1 MTSNI
6 GNPDVTPSPPIHNV
20 PAADSAGGTL
30 DAAQIVAEAN
40 FLLDS
45 IIGAVA
51 IALGNVSILGI
62 KPLAFL
68 SAWGEALETKAANA
82 LANAQTAQ
90 TTATTAQTTADNTIS
105 TITSTLTGTT
115 GTSGDT
121 TGLASAVSP
130 LTFLGN
136 LAQAV
141 DDLFSQLS
149 GRVATLESGATA
161 VAASGGSLVGFTDQC
176 NDATNFTAVSPT
188 AALQPTGW
196 GALFSPSGTLS
207 VDQYNTAPST
217 NRPRIGFQLKARTPG
232 YNWVHICAA
241 SDMSLFV
248 ALLFTVAATGPD
260 TVSLVLG
267 TGPSLTDLTVLTTYQ
282 TRIAN
287 ESFWEVAYDPYAEV
301 GGVPVANSNTVF
313 VFCNGDPVTPLQF
326 QDDGNLAM
334 HGAGFMDWG
343 VMADGGFSI
352 TKVTGQDWTGD
363 DPQ

>member
-1 MTSNI
+1 MTSPVSYPAAST
-6 GNPDVTPSPPIHNV
+6 PDASVHTAPTASTPSTISP
-20 PAADSAGGTL
+20 
-30 DAAQIVAEAN
+30 EY
-40 FLLDS
+40 FL
-45 IIGAVA
+45 AVFEGFVGA
-51 IALGNVSILGI
+51 IAIAISGVGI
-62 KPLAFL
+62 DGVDPLFFL
-68 SAWGEALETKAANA
+68 RSFGQELETQAATAIANA
-82 LANAQTAQ
+82 ATAQATATGAQ
-90 TTATTAQTTADNTIS
+90 TTSDSTVD

-196 GALFSPSGTLS
+196 GALFSPAGTLS

-267 TGPSLTDLTVLTTYQ
+267 TGPSLSDLSEPLTTYQ